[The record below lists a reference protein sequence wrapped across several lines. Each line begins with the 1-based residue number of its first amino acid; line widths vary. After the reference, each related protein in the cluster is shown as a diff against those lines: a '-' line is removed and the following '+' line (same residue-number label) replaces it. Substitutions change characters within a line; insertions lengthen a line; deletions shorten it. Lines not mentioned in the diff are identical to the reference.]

1 VAVGALGGAAITTD
15 LGTRERERESVCVCV
30 MWACGARSGRTARG

>member
-15 LGTRERERESVCVCV
+15 LGTRERERESVCVCDV
-30 MWACGARSGRTARG
+30 GVWGQEWAHG